1 MSVSV
6 QNSGLA
12 ATTAADIKQERL
24 DLNAD
29 VVIVGSG
36 AGGAVN
42 AYELARKGLDV
53 VVLEAGPYVPSR
65 DFTEKFN
72 DMLETLYQD
81 HGGQTNADGDLLLLQ
96 GRCMGGSTVVNGCV
110 CFRTPDFILDKWRT
124 EHDLPELTEEAL
136 RPYFERVEQN
146 LAIHENEEWE
156 IARHSKLLREGA
168 QNLNWSVRPFKRN
181 INQCALTGHCLSGC
195 KSERK
200 QSMLV
205 TYLPW
210 AEAHGA
216 RIYADT
222 EVTRV
227 HAENGRARGVDAQ
240 IIDSER
246 GKVADL
252 SVTAER
258 VILAA
263 GAVQTPLLL
272 QKSGL
277 ANSSGQVGRNFACH
291 PSMFVLARFP
301 EPVDPWRG
309 ALLGTY
315 VDEFMDPEKGG
326 FLLEG
331 GGLGASE
338 MALLNEPGTGQ
349 PFMHYMEDMRYYSGI
364 VTLIHDHGVGEI
376 SWQEETKQV
385 DYRIAE
391 ADFPTMQ
398 ASIKA
403 SARLHFASGA
413 EKVYVPSYQPL
424 AINSVDEIDPVVDS
438 LVNEPNGLRMV
449 SYHPQGT
456 CRMGTDPATSVVN
469 SRGETHDVAG
479 LYVADAS
486 LFPTSTIVNPQ
497 VTVYALANWIADGML
512 ADMNKA
518 A

>member
-1 MSVSV
+1 MSATV
-6 QNSGLA
+6 QKSGLA
-12 ATTAADIKQERL
+12 VTTAADVKQQRL
-24 DLNAD
+24 DLKAD

-36 AGGAVN
+36 AGGAVT

-53 VVLEAGPYVPSR
+53 VVLEAGPYVPSK

-96 GRCMGGSTVVNGCV
+96 GRCVGGSTVVNGCV
-110 CFRTPDFILDKWRT
+110 CFRTPEFILQKWQQQYG
-124 EHDLPELTEEAL
+124 LPELTEQAL
-136 RPYFERVEQN
+136 RPYFERVEKN

-156 IARHSKLLREGA
+156 IARHSQLLRTGA
-168 QNLNWSVRPFKRN
+168 ENLGWSVRPFKRN

-210 AEAHGA
+210 AAAHGA

-227 HAENGRARGVDAQ
+227 RADNGRATGVDAQ
-240 IIDSER
+240 IMDPEQ

-252 SVTAER
+252 RVTADR

-277 ANSSGQVGRNFACH
+277 GNSSGQVGRNFACH

-301 EPVDPWRG
+301 EPVHPWKG

-315 VDEFMDPEKGG
+315 VDEFMDPDKGG
-326 FLLEG
+326 FILEG

-338 MALLNEPGTGQ
+338 MALLNEPGTGK
-349 PFMHYMEDMRYYSGI
+349 PFMHYMEDMKHYSGI
-364 VTLIHDHGVGEI
+364 VTLIHDHSVGEI

-398 ASIKA
+398 QSIKA
-403 SARLHFASGA
+403 SARLQFAAGA
-413 EKVYVPSYQPL
+413 DKVFVPSYQPL
-424 AINSVDEIDPVVDS
+424 EINSVDEIDPVVDG
-438 LVNEPNGLRMV
+438 LVNEPNSLRLV
-449 SYHPQGT
+449 SYHPQGS
-456 CRMGTDPATSVVN
+456 CRMGPDPASSVVN
-469 SRGETHDVAG
+469 VRGESHDVAG

-497 VTVYALANWIADGML
+497 VTVYALAHWVADGML
-512 ADMNKA
+512 ADMNRA